1 MLWNS
6 VTSTWKA
13 ACIRAQGGCDA
24 GVDLADEVV
33 EVGIGWAFDI
43 PVVLANV
50 LDGFTV
56 HYVKAE
62 AEHSRAVCV
71 VRMEL

>member
-1 MLWNS
+1 M
-6 VTSTWKA
+6 
-13 ACIRAQGGCDA
+13 
-24 GVDLADEVV
+24 ADEVV